1 MTKPDT
7 EAGVVGAAGGGALLL
22 VKAASEDEM
31 GPGEESADW
40 KSELLSPPP
49 FRASATVSGGGF
61 GADFPTLQL
70 SLTTA
75 PFLLLTAMLLL
86 ALDAPATVGSFTLLA
101 ILLLFTTVWS
111 GSFTWAFA
119 TVDSTAAPPVI
130 NKVSPLIQTLILYAL
145 DMLSNFHCPTQKN
158 YVNCLKR

>member
-7 EAGVVGAAGGGALLL
+7 EAGVVGAARGGALLL
-22 VKAASEDEM
+22 VKAASEEEM

-49 FRASATVSGGGF
+49 PFRASATVSGGGF
-61 GADFPTLQL
+61 GADLPTLL

-145 DMLSNFHCPTQKN
+145 DMLSNIHTVPGRRIMSN
-158 YVNCLKR
+158 V